1 MKVCKF
7 GGSSVSD
14 AGQILKVVDII
25 THDPA
30 RRLVV
35 VSAPGKRFKSDEK
48 VTDMLIRYAQ
58 RVLDGE
64 SVADDIAAVVDRF
77 ELIRADLDLDR
88 KLVDYVKEELLRR
101 LDAPVG
107 NKAGFMDS
115 IKALGEEFS
124 ARFCAAVFEKRGFP
138 ARYVDPKDAG
148 MLLSPEFG
156 NARLLKESY
165 ELLRGHLEPLCAESI
180 VIFPGFF
187 GYTRDGAVA
196 TFPRGGSDITGAILA
211 AALKAEVY
219 ENFTDMNS
227 VCPIDPRI
235 VPEVNCGISAMT
247 YREMR
252 ELSYSGFGIFHDEAV
267 MPAVKAE
274 VPINIRNTNNPDDP
288 GTMIVPT
295 RKTIPGRVIGIATSP
310 GFGTLFVS
318 KYLMNREVGFV
329 ARLLSMFAEEG
340 ISFEL
345 IPAGIDDVSVIVRDK
360 FFQEPVRSRIVA
372 RVKKELEADEVTYE
386 PGLAIIMVVGEGMRT
401 TVGSCLRV
409 VKTLT
414 GTNINIEMMN
424 QGASEISMM
433 FGVRE
438 NRLADAAKALYK
450 EFFEERK

>member
-1 MKVCKF
+1 M
-7 GGSSVSD
+7 SD
-14 AGQILKVVDII
+14 AGQIQKVVDII
-25 THDPA
+25 TSDPE

-35 VSAPGKRFKSDEK
+35 VSAPGKRFKNDEK
-48 VTDMLIRYAQ
+48 VTDMLIGCAQ

-64 SVADDIAAVVDRF
+64 CAAENIAAVVERF
-77 ELIRADLDLDR
+77 ESIRADLDLDTG
-88 KLVDYVKEELLRR
+88 LVKYVREELSRR
-101 LDAPVG
+101 LEAPVVSK
-107 NKAGFMDS
+107 NGFMDS
-115 IKALGEEFS
+115 VKALGEEFS
-124 ARFCAAVFEKRGFP
+124 ARFCAAAFEKRGFP
-138 ARYVDPKDAG
+138 ARYVDPRDAG
-148 MLLSPEFG
+148 MLLSSEFG

-165 ELLRGHLEPLCAESI
+165 DLLREHLEPICREGI
-180 VIFPGFF
+180 VIFPGFY

-196 TFPRGGSDITGAILA
+196 TFPRGGSDITGAILG
-211 AALKAEVY
+211 AALKADVY

-235 VPEVNCGISAMT
+235 VPEVSCGITEMT

-267 MPAVKAE
+267 MPAVKAA

-310 GFGTLFVS
+310 GFGTLFVG

-329 ARLLSMFAEEG
+329 ARLLAMFAEEG

-360 FFQEPVRSRIVA
+360 FFQEPVRSKIIA
-372 RVKKELEADEVTYE
+372 RVKKELDADEVIYE
-386 PGLAIIMVVGEGMRT
+386 SGLAIIMVVGEGMRT

-409 VKTLT
+409 VRTLT
-414 GTNINIEMMN
+414 GANINIEMMN

-438 NRLADAAKALYK
+438 ERLEDAARALYK
-450 EFFEERK
+450 EFFEVRK

>member
-1 MKVCKF
+1 M
-7 GGSSVSD
+7 SD
-14 AGQILKVVDII
+14 AGQIQKVVDII
-25 THDPA
+25 TSDPE

-35 VSAPGKRFKSDEK
+35 VSAPGKRFKNDEK
-48 VTDMLIRYAQ
+48 VTDMLIGCAQ

-64 SVADDIAAVVDRF
+64 CAAENIAAVVERF
-77 ELIRADLDLDR
+77 ESIRADLDLDTG
-88 KLVDYVKEELLRR
+88 LVKYVREELSRR
-101 LDAPVG
+101 LEAPFV
-107 NKAGFMDS
+107 NKNGFMDS
-115 IKALGEEFS
+115 VKALGEEFS
-124 ARFCAAVFEKRGFP
+124 ARFCAAAFEKRGFP
-138 ARYVDPKDAG
+138 ARYVDPRDAG
-148 MLLSPEFG
+148 MLLSSEFG

-165 ELLRGHLEPLCAESI
+165 DLLREYLEPICREGI
-180 VIFPGFF
+180 VIFPGFY

-196 TFPRGGSDITGAILA
+196 TFPRGGSDITGAILG
-211 AALKAEVY
+211 AALKADVY

-235 VPEVNCGISAMT
+235 VPEVSCGITEMT

-267 MPAVKAE
+267 MPAVKAA

-310 GFGTLFVS
+310 GFGTLFVG

-329 ARLLSMFAEEG
+329 ARLLAMFAEEG

-360 FFQEPVRSRIVA
+360 FFQEPVRSKIIA
-372 RVKKELEADEVTYE
+372 RVKKELDADEVIYE
-386 PGLAIIMVVGEGMRT
+386 SGLAIIMVVGEGMRT

-409 VKTLT
+409 VRTLT
-414 GTNINIEMMN
+414 GANINIEMMN

-438 NRLADAAKALYK
+438 ERLEDAARALYK
-450 EFFEERK
+450 EFFEVRK

>member
-1 MKVCKF
+1 M
-7 GGSSVSD
+7 SD
-14 AGQILKVVDII
+14 AGQIQKVVDII
-25 THDPA
+25 TSDPE

-35 VSAPGKRFKSDEK
+35 VSAPGKRFKNDEK
-48 VTDMLIRYAQ
+48 VTDMLIGCAQ

-64 SVADDIAAVVDRF
+64 SAADNISAVVERF
-77 ELIRADLDLDR
+77 ESIRADLDLDTG
-88 KLVDYVKEELLRR
+88 LVKYVREELSRR
-101 LDAPVG
+101 LEAPVVSK
-107 NKAGFMDS
+107 NGFMDS
-115 IKALGEEFS
+115 VKALGEEFS
-124 ARFCAAVFEKRGFP
+124 ARFCAAAFEKRGFP
-138 ARYVDPKDAG
+138 ARYVDPRDAG
-148 MLLSPEFG
+148 MLLSSEFG

-165 ELLRGHLEPLCAESI
+165 DLLREHLEPICREGI
-180 VIFPGFF
+180 VIFPGFY

-196 TFPRGGSDITGAILA
+196 TFPRGGSDITGAILG
-211 AALKAEVY
+211 AALKADVY

-235 VPEVNCGISAMT
+235 VPEVSCGITEMT

-267 MPAVKAE
+267 MPAVKAA

-310 GFGTLFVS
+310 GFGTLFVG

-329 ARLLSMFAEEG
+329 ARLLAMFAEEG

-360 FFQEPVRSRIVA
+360 FFQEPVRSKIIA
-372 RVKKELEADEVTYE
+372 RVKKELDADEVIYE
-386 PGLAIIMVVGEGMRT
+386 SGLAIIMVVGEGMRT

-409 VKTLT
+409 VRTLT
-414 GTNINIEMMN
+414 GANINIEMMN

-438 NRLADAAKALYK
+438 ERLEDAARALYK
-450 EFFEERK
+450 EFFEVRK

>member
-1 MKVCKF
+1 M
-7 GGSSVSD
+7 SD
-14 AGQILKVVDII
+14 AGQIQKVVDII
-25 THDPA
+25 TSDPE

-35 VSAPGKRFKSDEK
+35 VSAPGKRFKNDEK
-48 VTDMLIRYAQ
+48 VTDMLIGCAQ

-64 SVADDIAAVVDRF
+64 CAAENIAAVVERF
-77 ELIRADLDLDR
+77 ESIRADLDLDTG
-88 KLVDYVKEELLRR
+88 LVKYVREELSRR
-101 LDAPVG
+101 LEAPVV
-107 NKAGFMDS
+107 NKNGFMDS
-115 IKALGEEFS
+115 VKALGEEFS
-124 ARFCAAVFEKRGFP
+124 ARFCAAAFEKRGFP
-138 ARYVDPKDAG
+138 ARYVDPRDAG
-148 MLLSPEFG
+148 MLLSSEFG

-165 ELLRGHLEPLCAESI
+165 DLLREYLEPICREGI
-180 VIFPGFF
+180 VIFPGFY

-196 TFPRGGSDITGAILA
+196 TFPRGGSDITGAILG
-211 AALKAEVY
+211 AALKADVY

-235 VPEVNCGISAMT
+235 VPEVSCGITEMT

-267 MPAVKAE
+267 MPAVKAA

-310 GFGTLFVS
+310 GFGTLFVG

-329 ARLLSMFAEEG
+329 ARLLAMFAEEG

-360 FFQEPVRSRIVA
+360 FFQEPVRSKIIA
-372 RVKKELEADEVTYE
+372 RVKKELDADEVIYE
-386 PGLAIIMVVGEGMRT
+386 SGLAIIMVVGEGMRT

-409 VKTLT
+409 VRTLT
-414 GTNINIEMMN
+414 GANINIEMMN

-438 NRLADAAKALYK
+438 ERLEDAARALYK
-450 EFFEERK
+450 EFFEVRK